1 MNDNVE
7 MTFADI
13 LASTIHDTKNSLG
26 LLYNTIEEIIIHCQG
41 EECQD
46 HRDFFPLQYE
56 LKRLNSGLIRLLTL
70 YKSQKGQLCINIDY
84 HSVSDFLEDTIIQ
97 NAPLLESKGIEIN
110 LDCPENL
117 CWVFDSGLVTGVID
131 NVLNN
136 AYRYSKDKISV
147 TAAQEGGYLAILIED
162 DGRGYP
168 ENMLIN
174 DDPTA
179 GCGRGVNFDTGSTG
193 LGLYFATLVAGYH
206 IHNGQKGF
214 IKMTNGG
221 RYGGGVFSLY
231 LP

>member
-1 MNDNVE
+1 MNANVE
-7 MTFADI
+7 ITFADI

-26 LLYNTIEEIIIHCQG
+26 LLYNTIEEIIIHCQ
-41 EECQD
+41 EKECQG
-46 HRDFFPLQYE
+46 HHDFFTLQYE
-56 LKRLNSGLIRLLTL
+56 LKRLNGSLIRLLTI

-117 CWVFDSGLVTGVID
+117 FWVFDGGLVAGAIE

-136 AYRYSKDKISV
+136 AYRYSKDKINV
-147 TAAQEGGYLAILIED
+147 TAGREGDYLAIHVED
-162 DGRGYP
+162 NGRGYP
-168 ENMLIN
+168 EGMLIN
-174 DDPTA
+174 YDPAA
-179 GCGRGVNFDTGSTG
+179 GQSKSVNFDTGSTG
-193 LGLYFATLVAGYH
+193 LGLYFATLIAGYH
-206 IHNGQKGF
+206 INNNHKGY
-214 IKMTNGG
+214 IRMTNGG